1 MNKFF
6 ILVIFLII
14 THSLKSQDILANVVV
29 NSDLISQTNKSIF
42 NNLQKEI
49 SNLINT
55 RSWSGKNLANNEKL
69 KINLLINVL
78 SFSDNKFSANFEFQS
93 MRPVLNSTF
102 QTPIFN
108 YVDTNFEFTFEEYQT
123 LYFVENK
130 FESNLVSLI
139 SFFMFVISGLDNDSF
154 ILNSGNKHY
163 DKAQEILNLASQS
176 SSPRSWQPSSNNG
189 RLNKFWL
196 IENLNSPNTAEFK
209 DLLYNYHSNGMD
221 IMSKNIIEAKTNISS
236 SIVSLELMNRRTP
249 NSILIRIF
257 FETKSNEIQ
266 EIFSSGPQFDTSLLY
281 NQLNRLAPFFS
292 NKWSSIRN

>member
-14 THSLKSQDILANVVV
+14 TNSLKSQDILANVVV

-78 SFSDNKFSANFEFQS
+78 SFSDNKFLANFEFQS
-93 MRPVLNSTF
+93 TRPVLNSTF
-102 QTPIFN
+102 QTPVFN

-130 FESNLVSLI
+130 FESNLVSSI

-154 ILNSGNKHY
+154 ILNSGDKFY
-163 DKAQEILNLASQS
+163 DKAQEIMNLASQS

-196 IENLNSPNTAEFK
+196 IENLNSQNAAEFK
-209 DLLYNYHSNGMD
+209 DLLYNYHANGMD
-221 IMSKNIIEAKTNISS
+221 IMSKNIVEAKTNISS

-257 FETKSNEIQ
+257 FETKSSEIQ

>member
-1 MNKFF
+1 MNKSF
-6 ILVIFLII
+6 ILVIFLLI
-14 THSLKSQDILANVVV
+14 TNSLKSQDILANVVV

-78 SFSDNKFSANFEFQS
+78 SFSDNKFLANFEFQS

-102 QTPIFN
+102 QTPVFN

-130 FESNLVSLI
+130 FESNLVSSI

-154 ILNSGNKHY
+154 ILNSGDKFY
-163 DKAQEILNLASQS
+163 DKAQEIMNLASQS

-196 IENLNSPNTAEFK
+196 IENLNSQNAAEFK
-209 DLLYNYHSNGMD
+209 DLLYNYHANGMD

-257 FETKSNEIQ
+257 FETKSSEIQ

>member
-14 THSLKSQDILANVVV
+14 TNSLKSQDILANVVV

-78 SFSDNKFSANFEFQS
+78 SFSDNKFLANFEFQS

-102 QTPIFN
+102 QTPVFN

-130 FESNLVSLI
+130 FESNLVSSI

-154 ILNSGNKHY
+154 ILNSGDKFY
-163 DKAQEILNLASQS
+163 DKAQEIMNLASQS

-196 IENLNSPNTAEFK
+196 IENLNSQNAAEFK
-209 DLLYNYHSNGMD
+209 DLLYNYHANGMD

-257 FETKSNEIQ
+257 FETKSSEIQ

>member
-1 MNKFF
+1 MNKSF
-6 ILVIFLII
+6 IIVIFLLI
-14 THSLKSQDILANVVV
+14 TNSLKSQDILANVVV

-78 SFSDNKFSANFEFQS
+78 SFSDNKFLANFEFQS

-102 QTPIFN
+102 QTPVFN

-130 FESNLVSLI
+130 FESNLVSSI

-154 ILNSGNKHY
+154 ILNSGDKFY
-163 DKAQEILNLASQS
+163 DKAQEIMNLASQS

-196 IENLNSPNTAEFK
+196 IENLNSQNAAEFK
-209 DLLYNYHSNGMD
+209 DLLYNYHANGMD

-257 FETKSNEIQ
+257 FETKSSEIQ

>member
-1 MNKFF
+1 MNKSF
-6 ILVIFLII
+6 ILVIFLLI
-14 THSLKSQDILANVVV
+14 TNSLKSQDILANVVV

-78 SFSDNKFSANFEFQS
+78 SFSDNKFLANFEFQS

-102 QTPIFN
+102 QTPVFN

-130 FESNLVSLI
+130 FESNLVSSI

-154 ILNSGNKHY
+154 ILNSGDKFY
-163 DKAQEILNLASQS
+163 DKAQEIMNLASQS

-196 IENLNSPNTAEFK
+196 IENLNSQNAAEFK
-209 DLLYNYHSNGMD
+209 DLLYNYHANGMD

-236 SIVSLELMNRRTP
+236 SIISLELMNRRTP

-257 FETKSNEIQ
+257 FETKSSEIQ

>member
-1 MNKFF
+1 MNKSF
-6 ILVIFLII
+6 ILVIFLLI
-14 THSLKSQDILANVVV
+14 TNSLKSQDILANVVV

-78 SFSDNKFSANFEFQS
+78 SFSENKFLANFEFQS

-102 QTPIFN
+102 QTPVFN

-130 FESNLVSLI
+130 FESNLVSSI

-154 ILNSGNKHY
+154 ILNSGDKFY
-163 DKAQEILNLASQS
+163 DKAQEIMNLASQS
-176 SSPRSWQPSSNNG
+176 ISPRSWQPSSNNG

-196 IENLNSPNTAEFK
+196 IENLNSQNAAEFK
-209 DLLYNYHSNGMD
+209 DLLYNYHANGMD

-257 FETKSNEIQ
+257 FETKSSEIQ

>member
-14 THSLKSQDILANVVV
+14 TNSLKSQDILANVVV

-78 SFSDNKFSANFEFQS
+78 SFSDNKFLANFEFQS
-93 MRPVLNSTF
+93 IRPVLNSTF
-102 QTPIFN
+102 QTPVFN

-139 SFFMFVISGLDNDSF
+139 SFFMFVILGLDNDSF
-154 ILNSGNKHY
+154 VLSSGDKYY
-163 DKAQEILNLASQS
+163 DKAQEIMNLASQS

-196 IENLNSPNTAEFK
+196 IENLNSQNAAEFK
-209 DLLYNYHSNGMD
+209 DLLYNYHANGMD

-236 SIVSLELMNRRTP
+236 SIVSLELMNRRIP

-257 FETKSNEIQ
+257 FETKSSEIQ
-266 EIFSSGPQFDTSLLY
+266 EIFSSGPQFDTSLLH

>member
-6 ILVIFLII
+6 ILVIFLI
-14 THSLKSQDILANVVV
+14 TANSLKSQDISANVVV

-102 QTPIFN
+102 QTPVFN

-154 ILNSGNKHY
+154 ILNSGDKYY
-163 DKAQEILNLASQS
+163 DKAQEIMNLASQS

-196 IENLNSPNTAEFK
+196 IENLNSQNAAEFK
-209 DLLYNYHSNGMD
+209 DLLYNYHANGMD

-236 SIVSLELMNRRTP
+236 SIASLELMNRRTP

-257 FETKSNEIQ
+257 FETKSSEIQ
-266 EIFSSGPQFDTSLLY
+266 EIFSSGPQFDTSILY

>member
-6 ILVIFLII
+6 ILLIFFISAN
-14 THSLKSQDILANVVV
+14 SLKSQDIFANVVV

-42 NNLQKEI
+42 INLQKEI
-49 SNLINT
+49 SNLINN
-55 RSWSGKNLANNEKL
+55 RSWSGKNLSNNEKL

-93 MRPVLNSTF
+93 LRPVLNSTF
-102 QTPIFN
+102 QTPVFN

-154 ILNSGNKHY
+154 ILNSGEKYYN
-163 DKAQEILNLASQS
+163 KAQEILNLASQS

-196 IENLNSPNTAEFK
+196 VENLNSQNTTEFK
-209 DLLYNYHSNGMD
+209 DLLYNYHANGMD
-221 IMSKNIIEAKTNISS
+221 IMSENIIEAKTNIST
-236 SIVSLELMNRRTP
+236 SILSLELLNRRTP

>member
-14 THSLKSQDILANVVV
+14 TNSLKSQDILANVVV

-55 RSWSGKNLANNEKL
+55 RSWSGKNLSNNEKL

-78 SFSDNKFSANFEFQS
+78 SFSDNKFLANFEFQS

-102 QTPIFN
+102 QTPVFN

-130 FESNLVSLI
+130 FESNLVSSI

-154 ILNSGNKHY
+154 ILNSGDKFY
-163 DKAQEILNLASQS
+163 DKAQEIMNLASQS

-196 IENLNSPNTAEFK
+196 IENLNSQNAAEFK
-209 DLLYNYHSNGMD
+209 DLLYNYHANGMD

-257 FETKSNEIQ
+257 FETKSSEIQ

>member
-14 THSLKSQDILANVVV
+14 TNSLKSQDILANVVV

-55 RSWSGKNLANNEKL
+55 RSWSGKNLSNNEKL

-78 SFSDNKFSANFEFQS
+78 SFSDNKFLANFEFQS

-102 QTPIFN
+102 QTPVFN

-130 FESNLVSLI
+130 FESNLVSSI

-154 ILNSGNKHY
+154 ILNSGDKFY
-163 DKAQEILNLASQS
+163 DKAQEIMNLASQS

-196 IENLNSPNTAEFK
+196 IENLNSQNAAEFK
-209 DLLYNYHSNGMD
+209 DLLYNYHANGMD
-221 IMSKNIIEAKTNISS
+221 IMSKNIVEAKTNISS

-257 FETKSNEIQ
+257 FETKSSEIQ

>member
-1 MNKFF
+1 MNKSF
-6 ILVIFLII
+6 ILIIFLLI
-14 THSLKSQDILANVVV
+14 TNSLKSQDILANVVV

-78 SFSDNKFSANFEFQS
+78 SFSDNKFLANFEFQS

-102 QTPIFN
+102 QTPVFN

-130 FESNLVSLI
+130 FESNLVSSI

-154 ILNSGNKHY
+154 ILNSGDKFY
-163 DKAQEILNLASQS
+163 DKAQEIVNLASQS

-196 IENLNSPNTAEFK
+196 IENLNSQNAAEFK
-209 DLLYNYHSNGMD
+209 DLLYNYHANGMD

-236 SIVSLELMNRRTP
+236 SIISLELMNRRTP

-257 FETKSNEIQ
+257 FETKSSEIQ

>member
-1 MNKFF
+1 MNKSF
-6 ILVIFLII
+6 ILIIFLLI
-14 THSLKSQDILANVVV
+14 TNSLKSQDILANVVV

-78 SFSDNKFSANFEFQS
+78 SFSDNKFLANFEFQS

-102 QTPIFN
+102 QTPVFN

-130 FESNLVSLI
+130 FESNLVSSI

-154 ILNSGNKHY
+154 ILNSGDKFY
-163 DKAQEILNLASQS
+163 DKAQEIVNLASQS

-196 IENLNSPNTAEFK
+196 IENLNSQNAAEFK
-209 DLLYNYHSNGMD
+209 DLLYNYHANGMD

-236 SIVSLELMNRRTP
+236 SIISLELMNRRTP
-249 NSILIRIF
+249 NSILIRIGAGGR
-257 FETKSNEIQ
+257 EI
-266 EIFSSGPQFDTSLLY
+266 
-281 NQLNRLAPFFS
+281 
-292 NKWSSIRN
+292 

>member
-6 ILVIFLII
+6 ILVIFLI
-14 THSLKSQDILANVVV
+14 TANSLKSQDILANVIV

-78 SFSDNKFSANFEFQS
+78 SFSDNKFLANFEFQS

-102 QTPIFN
+102 QTPVFN

-130 FESNLVSLI
+130 FESNLVSSI

-154 ILNSGNKHY
+154 ILNSGDKFY
-163 DKAQEILNLASQS
+163 DKAQEIVNLASQS
-176 SSPRSWQPSSNNG
+176 NSPRSWQPSSNNG

-196 IENLNSPNTAEFK
+196 IENLNSQNAAEFK
-209 DLLYNYHSNGMD
+209 DLLYNYHANGMD

-257 FETKSNEIQ
+257 FETKSSEIQ

>member
-1 MNKFF
+1 MNKSF
-6 ILVIFLII
+6 ILIIFLLI
-14 THSLKSQDILANVVV
+14 TNSLKSQDILANVVV

-78 SFSDNKFSANFEFQS
+78 SFSDNKFLANFEFQS

-102 QTPIFN
+102 QTPVFN

-130 FESNLVSLI
+130 FESNLVSSI

-154 ILNSGNKHY
+154 ILNSGDKFY
-163 DKAQEILNLASQS
+163 DKAQEIMNLASQS

-196 IENLNSPNTAEFK
+196 IENLNSQNAAEFK
-209 DLLYNYHSNGMD
+209 DLLYNYHANGMD

-257 FETKSNEIQ
+257 FETKSSEIQ

>member
-1 MNKFF
+1 MNKSF
-6 ILVIFLII
+6 ILVIFLLI
-14 THSLKSQDILANVVV
+14 TNSLKSQDILANVVV

-78 SFSDNKFSANFEFQS
+78 SFSENKFLANFEFQS

-102 QTPIFN
+102 QTPVFN

-130 FESNLVSLI
+130 FESNLVSSI

-154 ILNSGNKHY
+154 ILNSGDKFY
-163 DKAQEILNLASQS
+163 DKAQEIMNLASQS

-196 IENLNSPNTAEFK
+196 IENLNSQNAAEFK
-209 DLLYNYHSNGMD
+209 DLLYNYHANGMD

-257 FETKSNEIQ
+257 FETKSSEIQ

>member
-1 MNKFF
+1 MNKSF
-6 ILVIFLII
+6 ILIIFLLI
-14 THSLKSQDILANVVV
+14 TNSLKSQDILANVVV

-78 SFSDNKFSANFEFQS
+78 SFSDNKFLANFEFQS

-102 QTPIFN
+102 QTPVFN

-130 FESNLVSLI
+130 FESNLVSSI

-154 ILNSGNKHY
+154 ILNSGDKYY
-163 DKAQEILNLASQS
+163 DKAQEIMNLASQS

-196 IENLNSPNTAEFK
+196 IENLNSQNAAEFK
-209 DLLYNYHSNGMD
+209 DLLYNYHANGMD

-257 FETKSNEIQ
+257 FETKSSEIQ